1 MAQTLQAIF
10 QMHLLETNVLLSL
23 KKACFVESN
32 WESVAVG
39 SGNGLALIRRQAI
52 T

>member
-1 MAQTLQAIF
+1 MNFVPDPAG
-10 QMHLLETNVLLSL
+10 HLLGND
-23 KKACFVESN
+23 
-32 WESVAVG
+32 